1 MELYK
6 RLLQFVKPY
15 WFRLS
20 GAMIC
25 MVFVSAFTAG
35 VAFLIKPA
43 LDELF
48 FKRDLIAPVLFPLS
62 INEISMLHLI
72 PLAVILLYFM
82 KGAFDYGQ
90 SYLMGYVGQG
100 VVTDIRNKLYSKIQ
114 TLSLSFFTKNP
125 TGVLMSRVTNDVNLI
140 QGAVSSAVT
149 SVLKDSFSIVGLI
162 GVVFYR
168 DWKLA
173 SFAFLVFPFAI
184 IPIVKFGR
192 RLRLLST
199 LNQNIMGALT
209 TLLHETISGN
219 RIVKAF
225 GMEGYENNRFSAEN
239 NRLFRAYMKA
249 QQVRSISS
257 PVMEFIGGLGSALII
272 WYGGYSVIKG
282 YSTPGNFFS
291 FLAGLIM
298 LYEPIKRL

>member
-114 TLSLSFFTKNP
+114 
-125 TGVLMSRVTNDVNLI
+125 
-140 QGAVSSAVT
+140 
-149 SVLKDSFSIVGLI
+149 
-162 GVVFYR
+162 
-168 DWKLA
+168 
-173 SFAFLVFPFAI
+173 
-184 IPIVKFGR
+184 
-192 RLRLLST
+192 
-199 LNQNIMGALT
+199 
-209 TLLHETISGN
+209 
-219 RIVKAF
+219 
-225 GMEGYENNRFSAEN
+225 
-239 NRLFRAYMKA
+239 
-249 QQVRSISS
+249 
-257 PVMEFIGGLGSALII
+257 
-272 WYGGYSVIKG
+272 
-282 YSTPGNFFS
+282 
-291 FLAGLIM
+291 
-298 LYEPIKRL
+298 